1 MAFSIETD
9 EHGVHHFA
17 GNPAELL
24 KALLLHKGDEGGI
37 TEDDLDIESFTEW
50 AEYCDELGLT
60 VDCSY
65 PPNTETL
72 TACRELCGI
81 GKATLVDTGAGDGS
95 IKAVIERRRLI

>member
-72 TACRELCGI
+72 
-81 GKATLVDTGAGDGS
+81 VDTGAGDGS